1 MLMNEIHP
9 YVFLFKVMS
18 SMYTR
23 VCVFVYLGLH
33 WGSMTAWAFL
43 ELLRA
48 GLLSILVR
56 GPLIAAASL
65 AAKHGLSCSAAFRV
79 SWTRDQTHV
88 PCSGRRI
95 LYHSATREALVYTFM
110 ISFGP
115 SFQTS
120 NAHTRLPHQDL
131 CSFRTQASYLLFQ
144 S

>member
-1 MLMNEIHP
+1 MLQIIHMLMNEIHP

-65 AAKHGLSCSAAFRV
+65 AAKH
-79 SWTRDQTHV
+79 
-88 PCSGRRI
+88 
-95 LYHSATREALVYTFM
+95 
-110 ISFGP
+110 
-115 SFQTS
+115 
-120 NAHTRLPHQDL
+120 RL
-131 CSFRTQASYLLFQ
+131 
-144 S
+144 

>member
-1 MLMNEIHP
+1 MSGLTWKSQ
-9 YVFLFKVMS
+9 VSGRTFADLSTLFKVMS

-65 AAKHGLSCSAAFRV
+65 AAKH
-79 SWTRDQTHV
+79 
-88 PCSGRRI
+88 
-95 LYHSATREALVYTFM
+95 
-110 ISFGP
+110 
-115 SFQTS
+115 
-120 NAHTRLPHQDL
+120 RL
-131 CSFRTQASYLLFQ
+131 
-144 S
+144 